1 MSLTR
6 YREVICPAADVGDMD
21 VDLLLVSQ
29 YDRDRD
35 LRGIGDELRRQ
46 VELAEAGGFDGV
58 GVSEHH
64 VTDDQQYL
72 LNESVVAYLADAI
85 GDMRLTTSLC
95 LLPYHNPVRIAEFG
109 ATVDVLTGGGFRL
122 GVGLGYREAEYDAF
136 GVDRADGPGRLV
148 EGLEI
153 IRRLWTE
160 DEVSYDGDHFQLSD
174 VTIRPKP
181 LQEPRPP
188 VWVGASNE
196 SSVRRGARIADGF
209 LGGHVPFDVAR
220 RQIEDF
226 RDEREA
232 RGRDPGEVAI
242 FREMYVAETTEAAE
256 AAVREPLMRKYA
268 SYTEWGQDDA
278 IGDDTFHD
286 QWEALKENR
295 FLVGTPEDV
304 VSEIERYRD
313 AMGLDNLFVRTQFP
327 GMDLDDVR
335 SSIELFGDEV
345 VPHLA

>member
-1 MSLTR
+1 
-6 YREVICPAADVGDMD
+6 MD

-46 VELAEAGGFDGV
+46 VELAAAGGFAGV

-72 LNESVVAYLADAI
+72 LNESVVAYLADAV
-85 GDMRLTTSLC
+85 GDMHLTTSLC

-153 IRRLWTE
+153 IERLWTE
-160 DEVSYDGDHFQLSD
+160 DDVTYDGDHFQLED

-181 LQEPRPP
+181 LQDPRPP
-188 VWVGASNE
+188 IWVGASNE

-220 RQIEDF
+220 RQIADF
-226 RDEREA
+226 RDEREKRD
-232 RGRDPGEVAI
+232 RGEGEVAV
-242 FREMYVAETTEAAE
+242 FREAFVAETAEAAE
-256 AAVREPLMRKYA
+256 AAVRESLMRKYA
-268 SYTEWGQDDA
+268 NYTDWGQDDA
-278 IGDDTFHD
+278 IGDDTFHSE
-286 QWEALKENR
+286 WEALKADR
-295 FLVGTPEDV
+295 FLVGTPDDV
-304 VSEIERYRD
+304 VDEIERYRE
-313 AMGLDNLFVRTQFP
+313 AMDLDDLFVRMQFP
-327 GMDLDDVR
+327 GMDLADVR

-345 VPHLA
+345 LPRLG